1 LIYAAFTVWLFLIIF
16 MGMGVYRL
24 WTQLVRPAW
33 VNWALLPGTVVSEMA
48 YIFGSLITGGEI
60 RRAKLIDTSNAK
72 APAKAGSEG
81 GGSASGPG
89 TEATPKLKF
98 IGPAV
103 ASLLAIVACGAAI
116 VTAHSYLGQPV
127 IATFKFSLG
136 MPPTAGLPQE
146 LPLSWQGFWDFMVDQ
161 VRLLQRT
168 CETWTDLKWLEWR
181 VPLFVYLAACLS
193 IRLAPAR
200 REVREMLA
208 AAVLVAAGI
217 GIAGLVSDR
226 FSDLMHELWPLVT
239 YVWAS
244 LLFLLVLTLLIK
256 GVVFLVAVLAGKKK
270 KA

>member
-1 LIYAAFTVWLFLIIF
+1 MFPNLR
-16 MGMGVYRL
+16 MG
-24 WTQLVRPAW
+24 QPVRRI
-33 VNWALLPGTVVSEMA
+33 S
-48 YIFGSLITGGEI
+48 GGEI
-60 RRAKLIDTSNAK
+60 RRAKLIDTSGAK
-72 APAKAGSEG
+72 SSAKAGSD

-89 TEATPKLKF
+89 TEAAPRLKF

-116 VTAHSYLGQPV
+116 LAANSYLGQPV
-127 IATFKFSLG
+127 LATFKFTLG

-146 LPLSWQGFWDFMVDQ
+146 LPLSWQGFWDFLIDQ

-168 CETWTDLKWLEWR
+168 CETWTDLKWLDWR

-200 REVREMLA
+200 REVRAMLA

-217 GIAGLVSDR
+217 GVAGLISDHL
-226 FSDLMHELWPLVT
+226 SDLMHELWPLVT

-244 LLFLLVLTLLIK
+244 LLFLLVLTLLIR
-256 GVVFLVAVLAGKKK
+256 GVVSLAAVLAGKGK